1 MHVCMGGL
9 LKANV
14 IALCVLGVPFP
25 STFNIFSYLPKK
37 KLMSLHSLERSEVNF
52 IPKHFLSQDFILCH
66 FPLFIHGHI
75 ILTISSELLFLG
87 GLGWKTLRIWTQER
101 NWLWNYLQELVRL

>member
-37 KLMSLHSLERSEVNF
+37 KTNV
-52 IPKHFLSQDFILCH
+52 IA
-66 FPLFIHGHI
+66 
-75 ILTISSELLFLG
+75 FLG
-87 GLGWKTLRIWTQER
+87 KVRSKLYTKTFSFPRLYIMPLSFVYSWT
-101 NWLWNYLQELVRL
+101 YHFDHI

>member
-1 MHVCMGGL
+1 ML
-9 LKANV
+9 L
-14 IALCVLGVPFP
+14 LCV
-25 STFNIFSYLPKK
+25 YLVCRFQAHLIYFLIYLKK

>member
-1 MHVCMGGL
+1 ML
-9 LKANV
+9 L
-14 IALCVLGVPFP
+14 LCV
-25 STFNIFSYLPKK
+25 YLVCHFQAHLIYFLIYLKK

-101 NWLWNYLQELVRL
+101 NWLWKQELVRL

>member
-1 MHVCMGGL
+1 ML
-9 LKANV
+9 L
-14 IALCVLGVPFP
+14 LCV
-25 STFNIFSYLPKK
+25 YLVCHFQAHLIYFLIYLKK